1 MNTPWISERELRER
15 VVARA
20 RDLGAV
26 LLADDVVLSYAEV
39 PATPGYRLLHASWGA
54 GGSEDALSG
63 LLHAGEEPDL
73 LPGHAMETLMEIW
86 GTTSTPDAAQMAQA
100 LAFLL
105 DPMVRREPLLTDD
118 DVAASGSGEGPVTAP
133 ALETDDAS
141 GRITRTSFWWRS
153 GREAQE
159 VVVDVDASG
168 HVTVGGGRSS
178 ECSAVP
184 EAEGERP

>member
-1 MNTPWISERELRER
+1 M
-15 VVARA
+15 
-20 RDLGAV
+20 
-26 LLADDVVLSYAEV
+26 LSYAEV
-39 PATPGYRLLHASWGA
+39 PATPGYRLFHASWGA

-63 LLHAGEEPDL
+63 LLYAGKEPDL

-86 GTTSTPDAAQMAQA
+86 SAASTPAAGQVAQA

-105 DPMVRREPLLTDD
+105 DPMSRREPLLTDE
-118 DVAASGSGEGPVTAP
+118 DVAASASGEGPVTTP
-133 ALETDDAS
+133 ALETDVAS

-159 VVVDVDASG
+159 VVVDVDDSG

-178 ECSAVP
+178 DRSAVP
-184 EAEGERP
+184 EAEGGWLP